1 MCVFQHGERERRE
14 AKVERLCK
22 AARIFPSTIL
32 MYYNAS
38 NSEIRVILNLF
49 ERCENYVCVV
59 CVFLNMERERE
70 GRPKSKGCAKLQE
83 CSETQF
89 QCSTMLQF
97 LKSE

>member
-70 GRPKSKGCAKLQE
+70 KGGQSRKPVQSCTNVPKHNSDVLQCFKL
-83 CSETQF
+83 
-89 QCSTMLQF
+89 
-97 LKSE
+97 